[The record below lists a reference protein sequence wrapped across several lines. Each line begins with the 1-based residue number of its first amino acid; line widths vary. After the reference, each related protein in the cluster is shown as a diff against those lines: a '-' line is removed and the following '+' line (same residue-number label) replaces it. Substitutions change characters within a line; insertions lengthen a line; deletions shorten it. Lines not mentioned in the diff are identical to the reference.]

1 MKLRIRGN
9 SIRLRLVRS
18 EVARLAAEGRVEE
31 RIAFGAGDAD
41 GLTYALVL
49 SPEAS
54 AVTARLTPGAI
65 TVVLP
70 AGVAATWAGTDEV
83 TITAE
88 QPGVGPQG
96 GDVLRILVEKD
107 FTCLHTGCDELGE
120 TYARPDGG
128 AAGVR

>member
-31 RIAFGAGDAD
+31 RVVFGAGDGD
-41 GLTYALVL
+41 GLTYALVA
-49 SPEAS
+49 SPEATVV
-54 AVTARLTPGAI
+54 AARLSAGAI
-65 TVVLP
+65 TVMLP
-70 AGVAATWAGTDEV
+70 ARIAESWAGTDEV
-83 TITAE
+83 TIAAE
-88 QPGVGPQG
+88 QPGVGPDG

-120 TYARPDGG
+120 TFPRP
-128 AAGVR
+128 APA